1 MTLTDALFLQQPWLI
16 TPEAH
21 AAMLAAAQAPPGGIQ
36 AIFKSS
42 FNEADDDEEENEPEL
57 LDVEDGVGIVPIHGP
72 MMRNPDLICQYLFS
86 ATDIEDI
93 IEAVNAAGQ
102 RPDVQAV
109 FLDIDSP
116 GGSVSGT
123 PELAQAVAD
132 VSRSKYVYA
141 FSGGQICS
149 AAYWVA
155 SQCDAIYVTP
165 SARVGSIGVILPV
178 VDSSEAYKQAGLK
191 MEVFAAGKFKSTGM
205 PGVPLT
211 DDQRAW
217 LQSDVEEIA
226 ADFRSAVLARGRLIP
241 AEAMEGQTLSARK
254 AMKYN
259 MAGTVKSREAALA
272 TLRARHVSAR
282 TDLSRS

>member
-1 MTLTDALFLQQPWLI
+1 MVTATQS
-16 TPEAH
+16 
-21 AAMLAAAQAPPGGIQ
+21 PPAGIQ
-36 AIFKSS
+36 AIFKSA
-42 FNEADDDEEENEPEL
+42 FDDSEDDGEEENEPDL
-57 LDVEDGVGIVPIHGP
+57 LEVEDGVGVIPIHGP
-72 MMRNPDLICQYLFS
+72 MMRNPDPICEWLFG
-86 ATDIEDI
+86 AVDIEDL

-116 GGSVSGT
+116 GGTVSGT

-132 VSRSKYVYA
+132 LSKTKYVYA
-141 FSGGQICS
+141 FSGGQIAS

-178 VDSSEAYKQAGLK
+178 VDSTEAFKQAGLSV
-191 MEVFAAGKFKSTGM
+191 EVFAAGKFKSTGI

-226 ADFRSAVLARGRLIP
+226 GDFRSAVLARGRMIP

-259 MAGTVKSREAALA
+259 MAGTVKNRAAALA
-272 TLRARHVSAR
+272 TLRGRHVKPDSGTTA
-282 TDLSRS
+282 S

>member
-1 MTLTDALFLQQPWLI
+1 MKLIDALFLRQPWLI
-16 TPEAH
+16 TPDAH
-21 AAMLAAAQAPPGGIQ
+21 AAMIAAVQSPPAGIQ
-36 AIFKSS
+36 AIFKSP
-42 FNEADDDEEENEPEL
+42 FDDPEDDDEDENESDL
-57 LDVEDGVGIVPIHGP
+57 LKVENGVGIIPIHGP
-72 MMRNPDLICQYLFS
+72 MMRNPDPICEWLFG
-86 ATDIEDI
+86 AVDTEKVIQ
-93 IEAVNAAGQ
+93 AVNVVMQ

-132 VSRSKYVYA
+132 CSKNRYVYA
-141 FSGGQICS
+141 FSGGQMCS

-178 VDSSEAYKQAGLK
+178 VDSSEAYKQAGLHV
-191 MEVFAAGKFKSTGM
+191 EVFTAGKFKSTGM

-217 LQSDVEEIA
+217 LQSDVEEVA
-226 ADFRSAVLARGRLIP
+226 GDFRSAVLARGRSIP
-241 AEAMEGQTLSARK
+241 AEAMEGQTFSARK

-259 MAGTVKSREAALA
+259 MAGIVKSRDAALA
-272 TLRARHVSAR
+272 MLRGRHVNV
-282 TDLSRS
+282 

>member
-1 MTLTDALFLQQPWLI
+1 MTLTDALFLRTPWLI

-21 AAMLAAAQAPPGGIQ
+21 AAMMAMVQSPPAGIQ
-36 AIFKSS
+36 AIFKSPFDS
-42 FNEADDDEEENEPEL
+42 EDDDEDENDSDFL
-57 LDVEDGVGIVPIHGP
+57 AVEDGVGVISIHGP
-72 MMRNPDLICQYLFS
+72 MMRNPDLICQYLFG
-86 ATDIEDI
+86 ATDTEDI

-102 RPDVQAV
+102 RSDVQAV

-132 VSRSKYVYA
+132 LSKSKYVYA
-141 FSGGQICS
+141 FSGGQMCS

-155 SQCDAIYVTP
+155 SQCDAIYATP

-205 PGVPLT
+205 PGIPLT

-226 ADFRSAVLARGRLIP
+226 SDFRTAVLARGRLIP

-254 AMKYN
+254 AMKFN
-259 MAGTVKSREAALA
+259 MAGTVKSRTAALA
-272 TLRARHVSAR
+272 MLRGRHVAQ
-282 TDLSRS
+282 TA